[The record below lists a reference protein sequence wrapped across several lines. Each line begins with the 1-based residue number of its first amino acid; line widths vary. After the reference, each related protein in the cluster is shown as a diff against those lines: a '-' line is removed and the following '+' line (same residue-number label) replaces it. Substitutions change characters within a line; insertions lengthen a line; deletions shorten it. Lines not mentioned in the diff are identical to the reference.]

1 MKRVALSLL
10 LAAFSMTAYA
20 ADCGKPRNAFDQ
32 VYCSSTQFSQSD
44 RDLNQ
49 QYDRVKQA
57 LQPAA
62 QATLKHGQLA
72 WLSQRDT
79 KCSLQKDN
87 SYFVNLEC
95 ATDMTQQRIAFLRER
110 ERECSSTGCVDAKL
124 AD

>member
-1 MKRVALSLL
+1 MKKIVLPLL
-10 LAAFSMTAYA
+10 LAAFSMTAHA
-20 ADCGKPRNAFDQ
+20 AGCAKPRNAFDQ

-49 QYDRVKQA
+49 EYDRVKLA
-57 LQPAA
+57 LHPAE

-72 WLSQRDT
+72 WLSQRDAR
-79 KCSLQKDN
+79 CSLEKDEG
-87 SYFVNLEC
+87 YFVNLEC

-124 AD
+124 GE